1 MRFLTKDFK
10 QTKKLGRELAKEILE
25 SGLPEK
31 AVIIGLKGDLGGG
44 KTTFLQGF
52 AKGLGIK
59 ENVLSPTFM
68 IFRKYILS
76 SPLKNFYHFYCYRI
90 QDPQDL
96 LALGFKEI
104 VSDSRNIIAIEWV
117 ERVYKMLPQDI
128 IMLEFEFV
136 DENTRKISIK
146 AI

>member
-76 SPLKNFYHFYCYRI
+76 SPLKNFYHFDCYRI

>member
-1 MRFLTKDFK
+1 M
-10 QTKKLGRELAKEILE
+10 GRELAKEILE

-76 SPLKNFYHFYCYRI
+76 SPLKNFYHFDCYRI